1 MCSSAVH
8 NLDIRK
14 LFASRTLDPEIMPCV
29 EHLKVCVQ
37 VLFITQ
43 TKGNCMSRVGLTLDP
58 EIAMCGAS

>member
-1 MCSSAVH
+1 M
-8 NLDIRK
+8 
-14 LFASRTLDPEIMPCV
+14 SRVGLTLDPVIMPCV

-58 EIAMCGAS
+58 EIMPCVEHLKVCVQRLFIT